1 MTDVSSFYR
10 HVGARIAAVRDGE
23 RKLTQEAL
31 ASLVSLSRTS
41 IANIERGRQQLLLH
55 HLCEIAKALRVDP
68 TELLP
73 PAEGDLNAI
82 NALLARLPDNERQW
96 ITSTIAPKAKR
107 R

>member
-55 HLCEIAKALRVDP
+55 HFFEISKALRVDP

-73 PAEGDLNAI
+73 PGKDELVALDS
-82 NALLARLPDNERQW
+82 LLARLPDKEQQW
-96 ITSTIAPKAKR
+96 IRSTLGP
-107 R
+107 

>member
-1 MTDVSSFYR
+1 MTDVSLFYR

-55 HLCEIAKALRVDP
+55 HFYQIAKALTVDP
-68 TELLP
+68 TDLLP
-73 PAEGDLNAI
+73 PAGDEFVALD
-82 NALLARLPDNERQW
+82 ALLARLPDKERQW
-96 ITSTIAPKAKR
+96 IRSTVAPKAKR
-107 R
+107 K